1 MGGKKMDKSQMTRR
15 EILSYRINDMLDR
28 INSVDYPDM
37 NKMSQLAREDK
48 YVRVCGESYRAVSLN
63 DRTPLMGFTNKGNT
77 NIKTIYNHFKNREI
91 TKLSDSVWKTK
102 EERRVQAWLIK
113 QALINKRSLKKLFGL
128 NNSMYDDLYF
138 ALDEI
143 SLGDNKHPQNMEDRP
158 NIVRCDILAVG
169 VIGSNCIPVLIELKY
184 KREKKR
190 LEAQLDNF
198 EKEIEDSIKFKKDF
212 FRLMAKSVGLDC
224 NISLKEKLRKIIV
237 WPGQA
242 SNSTIEEL
250 TKKDI
255 SVIEYEYKDADYDD
269 VGKWVFR
276 KRNEIKDHS

>member
-128 NNSMYDDLYF
+128 NN
-138 ALDEI
+138 
-143 SLGDNKHPQNMEDRP
+143 
-158 NIVRCDILAVG
+158 
-169 VIGSNCIPVLIELKY
+169 
-184 KREKKR
+184 
-190 LEAQLDNF
+190 
-198 EKEIEDSIKFKKDF
+198 
-212 FRLMAKSVGLDC
+212 
-224 NISLKEKLRKIIV
+224 
-237 WPGQA
+237 
-242 SNSTIEEL
+242 
-250 TKKDI
+250 
-255 SVIEYEYKDADYDD
+255 
-269 VGKWVFR
+269 
-276 KRNEIKDHS
+276 